1 MGFDKNKPETGI
13 GIKKPNQV
21 EYISKDEWEA
31 RIQSIAKAKRNIAW
45 WAETFF
51 KIVTLDKGLTS
62 IKLYQK
68 QKELLEFIAG
78 NNRILTLAS
87 RQTGKTTTYTIFCL
101 WYATLFQD
109 KKIMICAN
117 KLQTAIEI
125 MDRIRKAYENLPFWI
140 KPGILTYNKGEIE
153 FANGSVIR
161 ACSTSSSAA
170 RGSSCNCLIIDEMAF
185 IPKNIIDD
193 FFASVVPI
201 VSSSKTSKI
210 IAVSTPNGAEGLYY
224 ELWQKSNNGENEE
237 GWMPFRIHWWEVPG
251 RDEKWKQQQIATI
264 GIEKWKQEYECDFL
278 TSLTKRLIP
287 DDIIDKYR
295 MELAELKT
303 KSKDFLN
310 GKKQRVMSPDET
322 KLFEFTMWHEF
333 EPANTYVASG
343 DVAEGGGGDSSVLY
357 VWDIT
362 DLREIRMCAMF
373 ESDKVSLTE
382 FAFITYKI
390 LSLYNKPYYICE
402 RNGVG
407 AGYIDMLKINY
418 QYENLVS
425 EGKNGALGV
434 YSHVSV
440 KSKACLWA
448 RDMMT
453 TEGFGFKIYNKAL
466 IEEMSTFVKK
476 DTKGVYLSYTALA
489 GAHDDHIMAFIWLC
503 YILQSEI
510 IEKYYIVCETFK
522 SAIGNTYA
530 RIVKPLVMYTV
541 QDIKKVSNDP
551 MYQEFLD
558 FKELVL
564 NKLTHAMKLESNS
577 MDNMNYMKHQDIY
590 FGGSSSEPTWN
601 NSQAAENNSIMN
613 SAQGLNPNNRMPL
626 FFIQ

>member
-1 MGFDKNKPETGI
+1 MAYSKNTTPETGI

-21 EYISKDEWEA
+21 EYITKDEWEA
-31 RIQSIAKAKRNIAW
+31 RIQNIAHAKRDIAW

-51 KIVTLDKGLTS
+51 YIITLDKGLTK
-62 IKLYQK
+62 IKLYKK
-68 QKELLEFIAG
+68 QKEMLEFIAH

-210 IAVSTPNGAEGLYY
+210 IAVSTPNGAEGMYY
-224 ELWQKSNNGENEE
+224 DLWQKANLGESEE
-237 GWMPFRIHWWEVPG
+237 GWMPFRIYWWEVPG

-295 MELAELKT
+295 M
-303 KSKDFLN
+303 
-310 GKKQRVMSPDET
+310 
-322 KLFEFTMWHEF
+322 
-333 EPANTYVASG
+333 
-343 DVAEGGGGDSSVLY
+343 
-357 VWDIT
+357 
-362 DLREIRMCAMF
+362 
-373 ESDKVSLTE
+373 
-382 FAFITYKI
+382 
-390 LSLYNKPYYICE
+390 
-402 RNGVG
+402 
-407 AGYIDMLKINY
+407 
-418 QYENLVS
+418 
-425 EGKNGALGV
+425 
-434 YSHVSV
+434 
-440 KSKACLWA
+440 
-448 RDMMT
+448 
-453 TEGFGFKIYNKAL
+453 
-466 IEEMSTFVKK
+466 
-476 DTKGVYLSYTALA
+476 
-489 GAHDDHIMAFIWLC
+489 
-503 YILQSEI
+503 
-510 IEKYYIVCETFK
+510 
-522 SAIGNTYA
+522 
-530 RIVKPLVMYTV
+530 
-541 QDIKKVSNDP
+541 
-551 MYQEFLD
+551 
-558 FKELVL
+558 
-564 NKLTHAMKLESNS
+564 
-577 MDNMNYMKHQDIY
+577 
-590 FGGSSSEPTWN
+590 
-601 NSQAAENNSIMN
+601 
-613 SAQGLNPNNRMPL
+613 
-626 FFIQ
+626 

>member
-1 MGFDKNKPETGI
+1 MAYSKNTTPETGI

-21 EYISKDEWEA
+21 EYITKDEWEA
-31 RIQSIAKAKRNIAW
+31 RIQNIAHAKRDIAW

-51 KIVTLDKGLTS
+51 YIITLDKGLTK
-62 IKLYQK
+62 IKLYKK
-68 QKELLEFIAG
+68 QKEMLEFIAH

-210 IAVSTPNGAEGLYY
+210 IAVSTPNGAEGMYY
-224 ELWQKSNNGENEE
+224 DLWQKANLGESEE

-295 MELAELKT
+295 MQLSEMKAQSKEFLA
-303 KSKDFLN
+303 
-310 GKKQRVMSPDET
+310 GKKQHVMSPDET

-333 EPANTYVASG
+333 EPSCTYAASG

-357 VWDIT
+357 IWDIS
-362 DLREIRMCAMF
+362 DLREIRLCAKF
-373 ESDKVSLTE
+373 NSDKVTLTE
-382 FAFITYKI
+382 FAFITHKM
-390 LSLYNKPYYICE
+390 LALYNNPYFICE
-402 RNGVG
+402 RNGIG

-418 QYENLVS
+418 
-425 EGKNGALGV
+425 
-434 YSHVSV
+434 
-440 KSKACLWA
+440 
-448 RDMMT
+448 
-453 TEGFGFKIYNKAL
+453 
-466 IEEMSTFVKK
+466 
-476 DTKGVYLSYTALA
+476 
-489 GAHDDHIMAFIWLC
+489 
-503 YILQSEI
+503 
-510 IEKYYIVCETFK
+510 
-522 SAIGNTYA
+522 
-530 RIVKPLVMYTV
+530 
-541 QDIKKVSNDP
+541 
-551 MYQEFLD
+551 
-558 FKELVL
+558 
-564 NKLTHAMKLESNS
+564 
-577 MDNMNYMKHQDIY
+577 
-590 FGGSSSEPTWN
+590 
-601 NSQAAENNSIMN
+601 
-613 SAQGLNPNNRMPL
+613 
-626 FFIQ
+626 

>member
-1 MGFDKNKPETGI
+1 MAYSKNTTPETGI

-21 EYISKDEWEA
+21 EYITKDEWEA
-31 RIQSIAKAKRNIAW
+31 RIQNIAHAKRDIAW

-51 KIVTLDKGLTS
+51 YIITLDKGLTK
-62 IKLYQK
+62 IKLYKK
-68 QKELLEFIAG
+68 QKEMLEFIAH

-210 IAVSTPNGAEGLYY
+210 IAVSTPNGAEGMYY
-224 ELWQKSNNGENEE
+224 DLWQKANLGESEE

-295 MELAELKT
+295 M
-303 KSKDFLN
+303 
-310 GKKQRVMSPDET
+310 
-322 KLFEFTMWHEF
+322 
-333 EPANTYVASG
+333 
-343 DVAEGGGGDSSVLY
+343 
-357 VWDIT
+357 
-362 DLREIRMCAMF
+362 
-373 ESDKVSLTE
+373 
-382 FAFITYKI
+382 
-390 LSLYNKPYYICE
+390 
-402 RNGVG
+402 
-407 AGYIDMLKINY
+407 
-418 QYENLVS
+418 
-425 EGKNGALGV
+425 
-434 YSHVSV
+434 
-440 KSKACLWA
+440 
-448 RDMMT
+448 
-453 TEGFGFKIYNKAL
+453 
-466 IEEMSTFVKK
+466 
-476 DTKGVYLSYTALA
+476 
-489 GAHDDHIMAFIWLC
+489 
-503 YILQSEI
+503 
-510 IEKYYIVCETFK
+510 
-522 SAIGNTYA
+522 
-530 RIVKPLVMYTV
+530 
-541 QDIKKVSNDP
+541 
-551 MYQEFLD
+551 
-558 FKELVL
+558 
-564 NKLTHAMKLESNS
+564 
-577 MDNMNYMKHQDIY
+577 
-590 FGGSSSEPTWN
+590 
-601 NSQAAENNSIMN
+601 
-613 SAQGLNPNNRMPL
+613 
-626 FFIQ
+626 

>member
-1 MGFDKNKPETGI
+1 
-13 GIKKPNQV
+13 
-21 EYISKDEWEA
+21 
-31 RIQSIAKAKRNIAW
+31 
-45 WAETFF
+45 
-51 KIVTLDKGLTS
+51 
-62 IKLYQK
+62 
-68 QKELLEFIAG
+68 
-78 NNRILTLAS
+78 
-87 RQTGKTTTYTIFCL
+87 
-101 WYATLFQD
+101 
-109 KKIMICAN
+109 
-117 KLQTAIEI
+117 

-613 SAQGLNPNNRMPL
+613 SA
-626 FFIQ
+626 